1 MCQTGPQPTPSVGR
15 RNQAPDATAPDGSE
29 IRLLIDGR
37 HLAQRASLC
46 EVTLAAG
53 QVSRPAWHQ
62 TVEEIWYVLEG
73 RGRVW
78 RSPPASRLQSGRR
91 PQKTPQETV
100 VVGPGDALTI
110 PAGWRFQFSADAR
123 STLRFLCYTN
133 PPWPGP
139 EEAQPAGAGGLGDA
153 TV

>member
-1 MCQTGPQPTPSVGR
+1 MSQPDPQVTPPMGR
-15 RNQAPDATAPDGSE
+15 RNEDPDATAPDGSE
-29 IRLLIDGR
+29 IRLLIDGS

-46 EVTLAAG
+46 EVTLPAG
-53 QVSRPAWHQ
+53 QVSKPVRHQ

-78 RSPPASRLQSGRR
+78 RSSLESGH
-91 PQKTPQETV
+91 QPQEAVT
-100 VVGPGDALTI
+100 VGPGDALTI
-110 PAGWRFQFSADAR
+110 PTGWRFQFSADVRTA
-123 STLRFLCYTN
+123 LRFLCYTN

-139 EEAQPAGAGGLGDA
+139 EEAVLADAGGLGEA